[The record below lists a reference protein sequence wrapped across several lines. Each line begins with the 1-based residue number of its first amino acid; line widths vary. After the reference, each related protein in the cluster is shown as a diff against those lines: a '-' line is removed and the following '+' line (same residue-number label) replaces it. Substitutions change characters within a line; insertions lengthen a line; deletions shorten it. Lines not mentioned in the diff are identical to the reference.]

1 MMKRTT
7 LMHKL
12 LLPLAAVLAVPLGT
26 ITATAPAM
34 AQAGQEENKYS
45 VEKTRVDKLLQNPAI
60 VEILKKYI
68 PTVYADANFQTMG
81 LSQTLRFIQQ
91 FEPNALSDDVLKQL
105 QAEFDK
111 VPYE

>member
-1 MMKRTT
+1 MKRTT

-12 LLPLAAVLAVPLGT
+12 LLPLAAVIAVPASLLVLT
-26 ITATAPAM
+26 SPAM
-34 AQAGQEENKYS
+34 AQAVQDENKYS

-60 VEILKKYI
+60 VEILKKHI

-111 VPYE
+111 IPYE